1 MQATCVLLI
10 TISAY
15 ITLFSSF
22 VGHFGSGNE
31 NKPVIKMS
39 NTSLLRNL
47 FDIRKLGINS

>member
-1 MQATCVLLI
+1 MQAMCVLLI

-15 ITLFSSF
+15 ITFFSSF
-22 VGHFGSGNE
+22 VEHFGSGNE
-31 NKPVIKMS
+31 NRTVIKLC